1 SGISGDPPGGALA
14 QVPVL
19 HRGPAAQR
27 HPGNQCSV
35 AHSARVGFRAA
46 AAAGTVAER
55 RTGTPRG
62 AATVTTLLHRLV
74 AAAGTLLACLPST
87 VPAQTAGPIP
97 ESAYAALRWR
107 LIGPHR
113 GGRVLAVAGV
123 PGDPATFYFGAV
135 DGGVCRSTD
144 GGRTW
149 TKVLY
154 KNPDTG
160 AIDLAADPGD
170 PQVVYAALWQAR
182 RTPWEQYQPDEG
194 PGSGLYKSS
203 DGGLTWA
210 PLAGHGL
217 PAGPLGRIGLAVARG
232 GRVYALIG
240 AAQGAGLYRSDDGGT
255 TWLLAG
261 ADPRLTSRNWY
272 FCR

>member
-1 SGISGDPPGGALA
+1 MSGDAPGGALA

-19 HRGPAAQR
+19 RRGPAAQR

-87 VPAQTAGPIP
+87 GAAQTAGPIP

-135 DGGVCRSTD
+135 DGGVWGTTIPCVTS
-144 GGRTW
+144 
-149 TKVLY
+149 
-154 KNPDTG
+154 
-160 AIDLAADPGD
+160 
-170 PQVVYAALWQAR
+170 
-182 RTPWEQYQPDEG
+182 
-194 PGSGLYKSS
+194 
-203 DGGLTWA
+203 A
-210 PLAGHGL
+210 PLFDGQPIAS
-217 PAGPLGRIGLAVARG
+217 IGALAVAPSDPRII
-232 GRVYALIG
+232 YAGTAEASI
-240 AAQGAGLYRSDDGGT
+240 RSDIT
-255 TWLLAG
+255 VRA
-261 ADPRLTSRNWY
+261 A
-272 FCR
+272 